1 MDIMAFVK
9 PKREVIYVF
18 DDTSVKEALQ
28 TLEKYRYTSIPILNR
43 DGYYVGSISE
53 GDFLWEIKKNYQCDF
68 DDMANKSVSSVK
80 RHRDYKVV
88 NINAGMDELILKA
101 ADENFVPIVDDKGIF
116 IGIVTRKTI
125 LSYFF
130 DHKFVVL

>member
-1 MDIMAFVK
+1 MDIIAFVK

-18 DDTSVKEALQ
+18 DDTSVQEALH
-28 TLEKYRYTSIPILNR
+28 TLEQYRYTSIPIINR
-43 DGYYVGSISE
+43 EGFYVGTISE

-68 DDMANKSVSSVK
+68 DDMANNTVSSVH
-80 RHRDYKVV
+80 RHRDYSTVD
-88 NINAGMDELILKA
+88 INAGMDELIVKA
-101 ADENFVPIVDDKGIF
+101 ADQNFVPIVDDKGIF

-125 LSYFF
+125 LNYFF